1 MASRF
6 AARTETKTP
15 RGSTADDR
23 EQHRDDCASVRRVEE
38 RKAVSGMDSEQAGGM
53 LAESRVMPTGARSFE
68 SGERMPTHRCASPE
82 TERVHVLRCRPCFR
96 NSSLR
101 SATDRVE
108 PRRI

>member
-38 RKAVSGMDSEQAGGM
+38 RKAVSGMDSEHAGGM
-53 LAESRVMPTGARSFE
+53 LAEARVVPTTSRANGYRS
-68 SGERMPTHRCASPE
+68 TAAQ
-82 TERVHVLRCRPCFR
+82 VLRLCGSM
-96 NSSLR
+96 SSAVVR
-101 SATDRVE
+101 AFGIVPSD
-108 PRRI
+108 PRRIA